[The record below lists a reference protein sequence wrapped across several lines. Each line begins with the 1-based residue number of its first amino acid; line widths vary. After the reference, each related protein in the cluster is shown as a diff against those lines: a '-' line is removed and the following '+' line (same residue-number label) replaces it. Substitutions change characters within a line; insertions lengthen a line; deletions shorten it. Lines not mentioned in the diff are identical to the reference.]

1 LSLGSEEGNG
11 GDGGR
16 TRPKHFKNDHQ
27 CQQKLCKTN
36 KTMVYNNYMNFFKP
50 GKMRGGVATNCVVIS
65 EKENTKTFVHHGLK
79 IPKVKFDHPG
89 G

>member
-1 LSLGSEEGNG
+1 LSLGSEEGSG
-11 GDGGR
+11 EDD
-16 TRPKHFKNDHQ
+16 RPEHFKDNYQ

-36 KTMVYNNYMNFFKP
+36 KTMVYNNYMNFFKS
-50 GKMRGGVATNCVVIS
+50 GKMRGGVATNCVVIP
-65 EKENTKTFVHHGLK
+65 EKGNFEMCIHHGLK